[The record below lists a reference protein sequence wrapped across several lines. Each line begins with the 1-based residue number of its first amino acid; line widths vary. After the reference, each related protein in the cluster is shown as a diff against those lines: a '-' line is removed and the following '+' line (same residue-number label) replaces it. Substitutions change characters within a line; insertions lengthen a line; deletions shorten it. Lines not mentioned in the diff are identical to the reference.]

1 MKIQIF
7 DGMSV
12 DLSSFL
18 KTWFFIYR
26 DFFHWRIYYK
36 KDEAKL
42 GIFQQDRFERIYDHQ
57 IKHYNMERWWSVTTP
72 VAWSTTTKSRWK
84 ADRLFKANSTGTS
97 NTQRKWKSA
106 EEKFCLAGWSLS
118 PHWSPQRRLSPAKP
132 ELWNVRITEDMSPN
146 LISGIAV
153 LKTATI
159 RQEKKHFL
167 QWWLILPSRN
177 SHRLSYLIRNFI
189 FLM

>member
-1 MKIQIF
+1 MQLYRRYSIMKRCYMKIQIF

-106 EEKFCLAGWSLS
+106 EEKFCLAGWSLV
-118 PHWSPQRRLSPAKP
+118 H
-132 ELWNVRITEDMSPN
+132 IN
-146 LISGIAV
+146 LCKEG
-153 LKTATI
+153 
-159 RQEKKHFL
+159 FL
-167 QWWLILPSRN
+167 QPN
-177 SHRLSYLIRNFI
+177 TNHEV
-189 FLM
+189 